1 MKNNYDVIVIG
12 SGCGGL
18 AAAARVASAGK
29 QVLVLEQHNIPG
41 GCGTSFK
48 RGRFEFEVALHQLS
62 QMGTFDNPGSLRK
75 LFREFGIEEQIDWIE
90 IKELY
95 NVIQPEYGIDCAL
108 PVDMEQCKV
117 TMKSKFPDEAKAIDA
132 YYDLVWAFAKE
143 YFALITAPE
152 TPEKDG
158 LVADLGKLVMSRLF
172 AVKYPTLGKYLM
184 RSSQDVLDELGLSQ
198 AAQNCVNT
206 YWCFMGMPPQELP
219 FAILAACT
227 YLYIKNLPHYLKGG
241 SQVIS
246 QALSEYITSHG
257 GEMKF
262 STPVKRL
269 VMEGDKAVGVTT
281 EDGTTYYA
289 KKIISNISHVAT
301 YVNLL
306 EDHQIKQDYLAS
318 IAHCKVGVSAFTCF
332 IGLDCPP
339 EAVGIHTSFNILYPP
354 VATDPKINVAKQLD
368 MHSDPIVFTCYT
380 VDDPSVSPEGTSMIS
395 TVCLKYA
402 QPWID
407 LDPKDYYAT
416 KYEIAKQQLDRLEI
430 QFPGLIEHIEEI
442 EVATPLTHMRYL
454 HHPGGA
460 IYGFEQDLNATG
472 FFFPTQSKIENL
484 EFASGWARLCG
495 FGPNYT
501 YGNTVAKKILEEL
514 K

>member
-1 MKNNYDVIVIG
+1 MINHYDVIVIG

-18 AAAARVASAGK
+18 AAAARIANAGK
-29 QVLVLEQHNIPG
+29 KVLVLEQHNIPG
-41 GCGTSFK
+41 GCGTSFR

-62 QMGTFDNPGSLRK
+62 QMGTFDNPGTLRK
-75 LFREFGIEEQIDWIE
+75 LFREYGIENQIDWIE

-95 NVIQPEYGIDCAL
+95 NVIQPAYGIECAL

-117 TMKSKFPDEAKAIDA
+117 TMKSKFPQEAAAIDA

-143 YFALITAPE
+143 YFALITSPE
-152 TPEKDG
+152 VPEQDG
-158 LVADLGKLVMSRLF
+158 LLADFAKLLKSRLF
-172 AVKYPTLGKYLM
+172 AIKYPTLGKYLM
-184 RSSQDVLDELGLSQ
+184 KSSQAVLDELGLSQ

-227 YLYIKNLPHYLKGG
+227 YLYIKNLPFYLRGG

-246 QALSEYITSHG
+246 QALCEYITSQG
-257 GEMKF
+257 GEIKF

-269 VMEGDKAVGVTT
+269 IMDGDQAIGVITDNNT
-281 EDGTTYYA
+281 QYYA
-289 KKIISNISHVAT
+289 HRIISNISHVAT

-306 EDHQIKQDYLAS
+306 DDHQIKDDYLAS

-339 EAVGIHTSFNILYPP
+339 ATVGINTSFNILYPEQTLP
-354 VATDPKINVAKQLD
+354 SDQNVAHQLD
-368 MHSDPIVFTCYT
+368 MHQDPIVFTCYT
-380 VDDPSVSPEGTSMIS
+380 IDDPAVSPEGTSIIS

-407 LDPKDYYAT
+407 LQPEDYYST
-416 KYEIAKQQLDRLEI
+416 KYAVAKQQLDRLEVH
-430 QFPGLIEHIEEI
+430 FPGLIEHIETM

-454 HHPGGA
+454 HHPKGA

-472 FFFPTQSKIENL
+472 FFFPTQSKIKNL

-501 YGNTVAKKILEEL
+501 YGNTVAKRILEEL
-514 K
+514 Q